1 MTLAINA
8 NVAVELTVE
17 LLHEV
22 RIALLDREVTL
33 RKEAS
38 SPATQDFVR
47 EIARRQLARVVGSL
61 AGIDD
66 ALEGAEIKAAQAAA
80 DFLKATAR

>member
-17 LLHEV
+17 LPRGPH
-22 RIALLDREVTL
+22 RPPRPRVTL

-38 SPATQDFVR
+38 SPRHTGLRPRV
-47 EIARRQLARVVGSL
+47 ARRQLARVVGSL

>member
-8 NVAVELTVE
+8 NVSVELTVE
-17 LLHEV
+17 LLMET
-22 RIALLDREVTL
+22 RLALLDREVAL
-33 RKEAS
+33 RKEA
-38 SPATQDFVR
+38 ATHEMPVVR

-66 ALEGAEIKAAQAAA
+66 ALEGATLKAEQAAA
-80 DFLKATAR
+80 AFRTACGR